1 MGTAYKDD
9 KWLLPIKSK
18 LGNHSEPLPKD
29 GWDDLET
36 RLRQKEKGHN
46 AFSIKSRWMR
56 VAGIAALVAVLACL
70 FILLHNSAEKT
81 GVDLKQVKV
90 AETVT
95 PKGNDVNNEQQEQI
109 QRQTKQT
116 QEQMQP
122 ATNYRNT
129 VAASVGKHVEKTTA
143 SAENTMKMANNDV
156 AQLENGKSGDKKE
169 PEKVKETANE
179 NDKNIVNETERIKK
193 QDEHH
198 PSKEYTDEPLY
209 AFEPVE
215 KKHGKG
221 GWSTEVRVGGI
232 GGADKNENAA
242 NDGLVLNSDVLANSV
257 YMSDDVASRF
267 KIGMTRVKLH
277 HSPPLRISLL
287 AGKQFN
293 DFLSVQTGIT
303 YMYLYSEA
311 ADESLRNEFKQHV
324 HYLGIPL
331 RVNLHF
337 FNRGGFS
344 AYWSNGIEAEKCIS
358 ARYGNESFSIHKLQ
372 FGVTTALGCQYK
384 LSLHTAIFA
393 EPGVSYFWGNRDDVE
408 TYVTNN
414 KAVVNLNFGLKFT
427 Y

>member
-29 GWDDLET
+29 GWNGVEA
-36 RLRQKEKGHN
+36 RLRQKEKLHN
-46 AFSIKSRWMR
+46 AISTKGRWMR

-70 FILLHNSAEKT
+70 FLLLHNSAENA

-95 PKGNDVNNEQQEQI
+95 PKCNAGNEQQE
-109 QRQTKQT
+109 QTKQT
-116 QEQMQP
+116 QEKMQP

-129 VAASVGKHVEKTTA
+129 MAASVEKHAETAAA
-143 SAENTMKMANNDV
+143 SAENTTEVANNDV
-156 AQLENGKSGDKKE
+156 AQLENAKSGDKKE
-169 PEKVKETANE
+169 QEKVKKTANE
-179 NDKNIVNETERIKK
+179 NDKNIANEKEGTKK
-193 QDEHH
+193 QDVKHQ
-198 PSKEYTDEPLY
+198 SKEYTDEPIY
-209 AFEPVE
+209 AYEPVQ

-242 NDGLVLNSDVLANSV
+242 NDGLALNNSFLANSV
-257 YMSDDVASRF
+257 YMPDDGTSRF
-267 KIGMTRVKLH
+267 MIGLTRVKLH

-311 ADESLRNEFKQHV
+311 ADESLRDAFKQHV

-372 FGVTTALGCQYK
+372 FGVTTAIGCQYK
-384 LSLHTAIFA
+384 LSPHTAIFA